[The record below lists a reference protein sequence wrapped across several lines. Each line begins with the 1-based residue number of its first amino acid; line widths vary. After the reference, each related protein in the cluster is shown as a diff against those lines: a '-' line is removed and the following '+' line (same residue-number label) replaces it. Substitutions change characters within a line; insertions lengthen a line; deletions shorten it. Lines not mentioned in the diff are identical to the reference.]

1 MTHGHLRF
9 DFTCGLKNNTDH
21 DYNRASGESERRKL
35 SSGNDVRN
43 KRNDCDHD
51 EEESTDEG
59 DSRKNL
65 RDIVGRRLAGT
76 DTGDKSAVLL
86 EIVCDFD
93 RIERYRNVEIRKSD
107 DEYCSQGGIEPTVG
121 AEEIEEARPE
131 GSLLRIYEHLDRSRD
146 GDDGVRK
153 DHRHNAGHVD
163 LERKS

>member
-76 DTGDKSAVLL
+76 DTGINPPFFLRLFATSIGLND
-86 EIVCDFD
+86 IV
-93 RIERYRNVEIRKSD
+93 
-107 DEYCSQGGIEPTVG
+107 T
-121 AEEIEEARPE
+121 
-131 GSLLRIYEHLDRSRD
+131 
-146 GDDGVRK
+146 
-153 DHRHNAGHVD
+153 
-163 LERKS
+163 